1 MLFGHRLSIVL
12 ALVLCAACHHHPPL
26 QDGVPLVPGTMLLLP
41 PRNVIQDGV
50 PHRVGVDS
58 GAYFARSLERE
69 FTKHGWRVVTPTDSR
84 FSNTDIAPA
93 DEAIAEARKVNAEYV
108 FRTVLGEFRD
118 AAPMTFRADF
128 VTLDTAHLW
137 HAENGA
143 LVWSLPKPM
152 VSDVEV
158 ERALLTGPPRTIVDP
173 LGSVAHR
180 GAQCSTE
187 QILSMKKSGL
197 TDDQVRRAC
206 GQ

>member
-1 MLFGHRLSIVL
+1 
-12 ALVLCAACHHHPPL
+12 
-26 QDGVPLVPGTMLLLP
+26 VPLVPGTMLLLP

-58 GAYFARSLERE
+58 GTYFARSLERE
-69 FTKHGWRVVTPTDSR
+69 FTKHGWRVVTTTDSR

-137 HAENGA
+137 QAENAA
-143 LVWSLPKPM
+143 LVWSLPKPR
-152 VSDVEV
+152 VSDGTNLIHYYRLLDELAEDLANRMAKVEV

-180 GAQCSTE
+180 GTQCSTE